1 MYGLS
6 HPQRVVADQ
15 DDISSYSF
23 VACIT
28 YAAPLSTSVAGA
40 RRLWSMPSPAPLAV
54 RVGTRASTLALTQ
67 TGLVAAQLARS
78 PALAVELV
86 RITTDGDRLT
96 GSLVDIGGTGVFV
109 SALRDALLSG
119 RCDVAVHSLKDLPT
133 GPAAGIAMAAI
144 PERADPRDAL
154 CARDGLTLAG
164 LPAGARV
171 GTGSPRR
178 AAQLLAARPDLEV
191 VDIRGN
197 VDTRLHR
204 VAPGDL
210 DAVVLAAA
218 GLARLGRLDA
228 VTDLLALTVVSPSPG
243 QGALAV
249 EARASDV
256 ADAGS
261 ALALA
266 LAALDHAPSRLAVTA
281 ERALLA
287 RLEAGCAAPVGA
299 HARVKDGL
307 LVLDAVVCRPN
318 GTAQLRRTLAH
329 PLPAPAPDPAQTRG
343 CGTSGAKG
351 VVAERLQVAGQLG
364 ADLADLLLADGA
376 AELAGL
382 GAVR

>member
-1 MYGLS
+1 
-6 HPQRVVADQ
+6 
-15 DDISSYSF
+15 
-23 VACIT
+23 
-28 YAAPLSTSVAGA
+28 
-40 RRLWSMPSPAPLAV
+40 MPSPAPLAV

-329 PLPAPAPDPAQTRG
+329 PLPAPDPAHTRG

-382 GAVR
+382 GAAR